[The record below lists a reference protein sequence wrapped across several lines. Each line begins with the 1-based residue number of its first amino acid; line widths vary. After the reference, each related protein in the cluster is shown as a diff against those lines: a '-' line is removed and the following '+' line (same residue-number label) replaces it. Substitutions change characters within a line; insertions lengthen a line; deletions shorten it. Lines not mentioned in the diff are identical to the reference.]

1 MGNYRRGPQ
10 NKCSFVITAVMYP
23 MQVAFL
29 TWRNG
34 VVHSLD
40 LCFMYLGSRAAA
52 PDFSREAT
60 QDDFSPLQEAV
71 SSRIEARLL
80 PSIPQSLLTSA
91 VGTGDF
97 SYLSQTPPSNLLEIC
112 FFSFRYISQ
121 LQEPP

>member
-1 MGNYRRGPQ
+1 
-10 NKCSFVITAVMYP
+10 

-60 QDDFSPLQEAV
+60 QDDFSPLQDALF
-71 SSRIEARLL
+71 SRIKPETPPRHL
-80 PSIPQSLLTSA
+80 PESSDLCLGLGSQP
-91 VGTGDF
+91 
-97 SYLSQTPPSNLLEIC
+97 QTPPMQLPNMIFLLLRKLC
-112 FFSFRYISQ
+112 
-121 LQEPP
+121 PP